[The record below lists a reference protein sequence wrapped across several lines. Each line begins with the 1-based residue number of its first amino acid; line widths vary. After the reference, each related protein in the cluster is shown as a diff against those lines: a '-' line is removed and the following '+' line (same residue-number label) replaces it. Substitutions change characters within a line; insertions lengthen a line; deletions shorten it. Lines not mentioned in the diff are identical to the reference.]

1 MRNFFTCAGRS
12 SCSLTGITVQ
22 LSSGSRVT
30 LMLATVAVVI
40 LGFCVSVF
48 LCVSVECLGSVCSFL
63 RGRAGFLISKVSLSR
78 LAPVR

>member
-1 MRNFFTCAGRS
+1 
-12 SCSLTGITVQ
+12 
-22 LSSGSRVT
+22 
-30 LMLATVAVVI
+30 MLATVAVVI